1 MKRSE
6 VYIPVT
12 VDTKLQLFTE
22 PPIILTYKTINEVEQ
37 I

>member
-6 VYIPVT
+6 AFIPVT

-22 PPIILTYKTINEVEQ
+22 PPIILAYKTINEVEQ